1 MNCKRSRKMYFKYSR
16 EFTPATIRNFA
27 AWQWGSRKLYWK
39 YSRTK
44 LRPGFFR
51 VQGAKVQGA
60 CDFTSILKALN

>member
-1 MNCKRSRKMYFKYSR
+1 MYCKCSRKMQKPEIYSSD
-16 EFTPATIRNFA
+16 N
-27 AWQWGSRKLYWK
+27 QKLRCMAMGHPEIYWK